1 MWRKVA
7 LVFALVALVIGGV
20 VIYRMGLRNI
30 VGLLLY
36 DQRSEGELKV
46 GDRAPDVVLTALD
59 GKTRLNLE
67 SYIDGK
73 PLVLIFG
80 SYT

>member
-7 LVFALVALVIGGV
+7 LVFALVALVIGGL
-20 VIYRMGLRNI
+20 VIHRMGLRNI

-67 SYIDGK
+67 NYIDGK